1 MSAQTEKTQIEAND
15 PMSSCSYKEHS
26 YTLSK
31 STFEEV
37 LELVKRH
44 GYTPCAID
52 LFVKASQIA
61 KRSEA
66 LDDAIND
73 FVDCRNAYLK
83 DVEDLPGQFSNA
95 TVNSHE

>member
-1 MSAQTEKTQIEAND
+1 MSTQR
-15 PMSSCSYKEHS
+15 EHTQRS
-26 YTLSK
+26 HTYTLSK

-37 LELVKRH
+37 SELVEKY

-52 LFVKASQIA
+52 LFAKASQITQ
-61 KRSEA
+61 RSEA

-83 DVEDLPGQFSNA
+83 DVENLPGQFPNP